1 MSSTELWF
9 WFLWEL
15 VVSIS
20 WKDYF
25 LISDYVVSVCGE
37 KALCAVFASF
47 HLEGTICG
55 WWEIKGSAKFCTI
68 LLILSSVFTLYVM
81 CLQAML
87 AASASR
93 KSAKKKK
100 KKAGKV
106 LAENAEAGDG
116 SDWMER
122 GLPSNIFQPV
132 LPWPGKTVCDTQK
145 CVRQGVMV
153 VKSGSRGCGALFMFV
168 PESLAPGKNVI
179 QARRLWC
186 WHGSG

>member
-1 MSSTELWF
+1 MW
-9 WFLWEL
+9 
-15 VVSIS
+15 
-20 WKDYF
+20 
-25 LISDYVVSVCGE
+25 E
-37 KALCAVFASF
+37 KALWVVIAPFHLQGQLEGIFLDFRLCSLKIWEEALGAVFASF

-55 WWEIKGSAKFCTI
+55 WWDIKDSTKFCTI
-68 LLILSSVFTLYVM
+68 LLILSRVFTLYVV

-116 SDWMER
+116 SDWMEQ

-132 LPWPGKTVCDTQK
+132 LPWPGKTERVTRRN
-145 CVRQGVMV
+145 VWG
-153 VKSGSRGCGALFMFV
+153 RG
-168 PESLAPGKNVI
+168 
-179 QARRLWC
+179 LWFC
-186 WHGSG
+186 